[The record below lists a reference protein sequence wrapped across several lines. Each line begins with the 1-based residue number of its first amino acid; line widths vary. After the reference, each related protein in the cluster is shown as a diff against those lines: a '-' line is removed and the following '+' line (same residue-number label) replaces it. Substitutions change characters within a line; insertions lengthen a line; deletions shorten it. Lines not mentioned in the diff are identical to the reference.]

1 MSRLT
6 PLALTVAKAKRHGE
20 PAREADRAMQT
31 LSLFIK
37 ETAQRIH
44 GRYYSLRRQLAS
56 DFVSH
61 SPSLVWT
68 RIEHFEDW
76 YYQELP
82 SDARAEQSKDF
93 FAAWCYRELHFRYLD
108 VGRGQKSAPKVKA
121 LESTSDLPDHR
132 APADEPSIYDFSLSE
147 GEWEALRDWDPLDG
161 VILFSLAGQW
171 TQVPAELWKHWLDEL
186 SLKPPFPPPEFVES
200 QRVKRR
206 AVLAQSLHISRD
218 VIFQRWHRLKEK
230 YLA

>member
-6 PLALTVAKAKRHGE
+6 PLALTVAQAKRQGQ

-108 VGRGQKSAPKVKA
+108 VGRGQKSSPKVKA
-121 LESTSDLPDHR
+121 LD
-132 APADEPSIYDFSLSE
+132 
-147 GEWEALRDWDPLDG
+147 
-161 VILFSLAGQW
+161 
-171 TQVPAELWKHWLDEL
+171 
-186 SLKPPFPPPEFVES
+186 
-200 QRVKRR
+200 
-206 AVLAQSLHISRD
+206 
-218 VIFQRWHRLKEK
+218 
-230 YLA
+230 

>member
-6 PLALTVAKAKRHGE
+6 PLALTVAQAKRHGR
-20 PAREADRAMQT
+20 PARDADRAME
-31 LSLFIK
+31 SLAPFIK

-61 SPSLVWT
+61 APALVWT

-82 SDARAEQSKDF
+82 PAVRTEQAKDF

-108 VGRGQKSAPKVKA
+108 CGRGQKAEPKVKA
-121 LESTSDLPDHR
+121 LDGSADLADYR
-132 APADEPSIYDFSLSE
+132 APADEPSVYDF
-147 GEWEALRDWDPLDG
+147 ALTPGDAADLATWDPLDG
-161 VILFSLAGQW
+161 VILFALAGQW
-171 TQVPAELWKHWLDEL
+171 SQVPEPTWARWLDEL
-186 SLKPPFPPPEFVES
+186 SLKPPFPPPEFEAAPK
-200 QRVKRR
+200 VKRR
-206 AVLAQSLHISRD
+206 ACLADALHVSRD
-218 VIFQRWHRLKEK
+218 VIFQRWHRLKDK
-230 YLA
+230 YL